1 MRQAI
6 EEIRDTLTF
15 ILNTLE
21 TIDSKLDG
29 QEKDIKKY
37 IELSSVN
44 LDSNELL
51 ISGLKSTRTSFE
63 LLRDEID
70 ELHQVTIALFN
81 GEGGDAIREELEK

>member
-1 MRQAI
+1 MSQAI
-6 EEIRDTLTF
+6 EEIRDALTF

-81 GEGGDAIREELEK
+81 GEGDAIREELEK

>member
-1 MRQAI
+1 MSQAI

-15 ILNTLE
+15 ILNPLE

-81 GEGGDAIREELEK
+81 GEGDAIREELEK

>member
-1 MRQAI
+1 MSQTI

-63 LLRDEID
+63 LLRDEIE

-81 GEGGDAIREELEK
+81 GEGDAIREELEK

>member
-1 MRQAI
+1 MSQAI

-70 ELHQVTIALFN
+70 ELHQVTIELFK
-81 GEGGDAIREELEK
+81 GQ

>member
-1 MRQAI
+1 MGQAI

-63 LLRDEID
+63 LLRDEIE

-81 GEGGDAIREELEK
+81 GEGDAIREELEK

>member
-1 MRQAI
+1 MSQAI

-51 ISGLKSTRTSFE
+51 IAGLKSTRTSFE

-70 ELHQVTIALFN
+70 ELHQVTIALFKS
-81 GEGGDAIREELEK
+81 GE

>member
-81 GEGGDAIREELEK
+81 GEGDAIREELEK

>member
-1 MRQAI
+1 MSQAI

-29 QEKDIKKY
+29 QEKDIQKY

-81 GEGGDAIREELEK
+81 GEGDAIREELEK

>member
-1 MRQAI
+1 MSQAI

-29 QEKDIKKY
+29 QEKDIKTY
-37 IELSSVN
+37 IEQKPLS
-44 LDSNELL
+44 LDSNEL
-51 ISGLKSTRTSFE
+51 IITGLKSTRTSFE

-70 ELHQVTIALFN
+70 ELHQVTVALFR
-81 GEGGDAIREELEK
+81 GE

>member
-1 MRQAI
+1 MSQAI
-6 EEIRDTLTF
+6 EEIRETLTF

-81 GEGGDAIREELEK
+81 GEGDAIREKLEK

>member
-1 MRQAI
+1 MSQAI

-29 QEKDIKKY
+29 QEKDLKKY

-81 GEGGDAIREELEK
+81 GEGDAIREELEK

>member
-1 MRQAI
+1 MSQAI

-44 LDSNELL
+44 LDSNELI

-81 GEGGDAIREELEK
+81 GEGDAIREELEK

>member
-1 MRQAI
+1 MSQAI

-21 TIDSKLDG
+21 TIDSKLDA
-29 QEKDIKKY
+29 QEKDIKTY
-37 IELSSVN
+37 IEQKPLS
-44 LDSNELL
+44 LDSNEL
-51 ISGLKSTRTSFE
+51 IITGLKSTRTSFE

-81 GEGGDAIREELEK
+81 GEGDAIREELEK

>member
-1 MRQAI
+1 MSQAI

-81 GEGGDAIREELEK
+81 GDGDAIREELEK